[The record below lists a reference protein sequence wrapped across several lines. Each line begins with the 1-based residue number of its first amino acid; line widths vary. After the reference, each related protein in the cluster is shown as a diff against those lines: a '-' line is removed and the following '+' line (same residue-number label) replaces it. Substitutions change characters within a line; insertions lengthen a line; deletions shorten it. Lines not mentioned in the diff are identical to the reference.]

1 MKSLFSLPLVPLS
14 CLAVLVQLSCGRTPD
29 QHPGVFRYNESAG
42 LRSLDPAQAR
52 TLEPMWV
59 VDQLFDG
66 LVELADDLSIQ
77 PSLATSWWMADGG
90 RTVGFVLRADAR
102 FAPAPDVPGLAA
114 GRRVV
119 AADVVFSLNRLRNP
133 DVASAGGWILEPL
146 DGQAPGRGIEARGQ
160 DTVLFHLR
168 EPFPPFLGLLATA
181 YANVVAPEAVAHYGA
196 DFRAH
201 PVGSGPFKLAW
212 WVEDVACVLHPNE
225 LYWERDEAGR
235 KLPYLQAVHIDFAAD
250 MGAEFHGLI
259 QGKYDFM
266 SGLHPAYLEELLTE
280 SGELNPAYAGQIQ
293 LATIPF
299 LKTDYIGVLV
309 DPALP
314 ASAGHPL
321 LDRRVRQA
329 LSWATDRAAIATHLR
344 RGAVLP
350 TDRFTPPTLPG
361 IPAHEPPR
369 FDLEAAQALLAAAG
383 YPGGEGI
390 PPVALSTT
398 SDYADLCAALQHQWS
413 ALGLQVE
420 VDVLSPATQRE
431 RVAKGEALLFRKSW
445 LADYP
450 DAENFLGLFLQRNWA
465 PAGPNYT
472 HFTDAGYEQLFA
484 EALTAPN
491 DATRLARYAAMDS
504 IVAHELP
511 VIPLFHDRVT
521 HFIRNE
527 VRGWTLH
534 PVNRLDL
541 RRVHKAPLP

>member
-1 MKSLFSLPLVPLS
+1 MKFIQFLS
-14 CLAVLVQLSCGRTPD
+14 CCAGAVLLFTGCHRTPD

-42 LRSLDPAQAR
+42 LRSLDPAHAR

-66 LVELADDLSIQ
+66 LVELASDLTIQ
-77 PSLATSWWMADGG
+77 PAIAESWWVGDSG
-90 RTVGFVLRADAR
+90 RTVGFVLREEAR
-102 FAPAPDVPGLAA
+102 FAPAPDVPGLTE

-119 AADVVFSLNRLRNP
+119 ATDVVFSLNRLRDP
-133 DVASAGGWILEPL
+133 SIASAGGWILEPL
-146 DGQAPGRGIEARGQ
+146 DATAPGEGMQAIGL
-160 DTVLFHLR
+160 DTVVFRLKD
-168 EPFPPFLGLLATA
+168 PFPPFLGLLATA

-225 LYWERDEAGR
+225 QYWERDEAGR
-235 KLPYLQAVHIDFAAD
+235 QLPYLEAVHIDFAAD
-250 MGAEFHGLI
+250 MGAEFQGLI
-259 QGKYDFM
+259 QGRYDFM
-266 SGLHPAYLEELLTE
+266 SGLHPAYLEELLTAD
-280 SGELNPAYAGQIQ
+280 GGLNPAYADQIR
-293 LATIPF
+293 LTTIPF

-329 LSWATDRAAIATHLR
+329 LSWATDRTAIATHLR

-361 IPAHEPPR
+361 IPDYTPPA
-369 FDLEAAQALLAAAG
+369 FDLPAAQALLAEAG
-383 YPGGEGI
+383 YPGGAGI
-390 PPVALSTT
+390 PPIALSTT

-413 ALGLQVE
+413 ALGLQVA

-450 DAENFLGLFLQRNWA
+450 DAENFLSLFLQRNLA

-472 HFTDAGYEQLFA
+472 HFADPGFEQLFA
-484 EALTAPN
+484 EALAAP
-491 DATRLARYAAMDS
+491 DDSTRLARYAQMDR

-521 HFIRNE
+521 HFVRNE
-527 VRGWTLH
+527 VQGWTMH